1 MQGNGLS
8 SLYFKMFIILI
19 VVGFS
24 LVVVAREGGVGGG
37 GGQGAPPF
45 LWKPSIKTD
54 APHGIPLTKNQ
65 PATIEKWTSSIEK
78 RSSPTRNDS

>member
-8 SLYFKMFIILI
+8 SLYFEMFIILI

-37 GGQGAPPF
+37 VGGRGHPHF
-45 LWKPSIKTD
+45 CENLPSKQML
-54 APHGIPLTKNQ
+54 PMGYP
-65 PATIEKWTSSIEK
+65 
-78 RSSPTRNDS
+78 

>member
-8 SLYFKMFIILI
+8 SLYFEMFIILI

-24 LVVVAREGGVGGG
+24 LVVVAR
-37 GGQGAPPF
+37 QGAPPF

>member
-8 SLYFKMFIILI
+8 SLYFEMFIILI

-37 GGQGAPPF
+37 GGAGGTPIF
-45 LWKPSIKTD
+45 VKTF
-54 APHGIPLTKNQ
+54 HQN
-65 PATIEKWTSSIEK
+65 
-78 RSSPTRNDS
+78 RCSPWDTPN

>member
-8 SLYFKMFIILI
+8 SLYFEMFIILI

-37 GGQGAPPF
+37 GGGRGHPHF
-45 LWKPSIKTD
+45 CENLPSKQML
-54 APHGIPLTKNQ
+54 PMGYP
-65 PATIEKWTSSIEK
+65 
-78 RSSPTRNDS
+78 

>member
-8 SLYFKMFIILI
+8 SLYFEMFIILI

-24 LVVVAREGGVGGG
+24 LVVVAREGGVEGG